1 LQSTTF
7 FGYEIIMWG
16 SDWPVC
22 RLRAEYSEWFNSAQ
36 NLTNNLS
43 VKQKENVFGKNAIEF
58 FGLKIDR

>member
-1 LQSTTF
+1 
-7 FGYEIIMWG
+7 MWG

-22 RLRAEYSEWFNSAQ
+22 RLRAEYSEWVNSAQ

-58 FGLKIDR
+58 YGLKIDR

>member
-1 LQSTTF
+1 MGGQ
-7 FGYEIIMWG
+7 
-16 SDWPVC
+16 
-22 RLRAEYSEWFNSAQ
+22 RAEYSEWFNSAQ